1 MELTEELISGLAID
15 EIAIMKRIA
24 SELSI
29 RTDQVSAVISLV
41 GEGCTIPFISRYR
54 KERTGSLDEV
64 QVRDSAHHF
73 ESYKNL
79 EERRVEVIKG
89 IFGMGKLTEE
99 LFGNLKKATTL
110 AEIED
115 IYAPYKKKK
124 KTRGMLAE
132 EKGLGPLAEI
142 MLTKDEAA
150 VEAAAPDFV
159 REVPEK
165 PELSVATPRDAIQGA
180 MDIVAERMSQDPENR
195 EAVKSFYLK
204 TGRLVT
210 KGVGDDAKK
219 ETSTY
224 QMYWDYAEPLN
235 QLKPHRTLAVNR
247 GEREGELEVKI
258 EVDEEGAVEELV
270 HRAFI
275 HNRYHREAIADGLGR
290 LLSPA
295 VIREIRSDALEAADG
310 HGIEVFSENL
320 KNLLMQPPIKGT
332 RVLGV
337 DPGIRTGT
345 KCAALDETGK
355 YLDFFVINQ
364 ERDPDGA
371 KKAIAAAVKK
381 HTIALIAVGNGT
393 ASHEVR
399 EIVASTISE
408 NSLGCEFTVVDEDG
422 ASVYSASD
430 IAREEFPDLDLTI
443 RGAIS
448 IGRRLQDPLAELV
461 KIDPKSIGVGLYQH
475 DVNQKRLSEQLDEVV
490 GSVVNNVGV
499 NLNTASHSLLR
510 YVSGINGGLAKKIVK
525 YRDEKGKI
533 TGRDQ
538 LRSIPGLGE
547 KTFEQCAGFLKI
559 PESGNPLDNTW
570 VHPENYPLAEEI
582 RNMGTDPTHEQ
593 RVELKAKYSVGD
605 TTIDDIL
612 SELKKPNR
620 DPREGFPKPIL
631 SKGVVKFEDLAEG
644 MKITGKVKNVVDFG
658 AFIDIGIKESA
669 LIHVSEMSD
678 RFVKDPLEVLKV
690 GDVKEFRIISL
701 DLARKRIGLSLKSE
715 GGTQGGRGTASAGRG
730 PAEGRQGPAGQTRAG
745 EGSGGARRVVV
756 ARKPGE
762 GGPGGEPGSREGRDG
777 SSQRGGYPDRGPRPE
792 KSWEPR
798 RQKPDRDDDGTTYNP
813 FAELLKNRKK

>member
-1 MELTEELISGLAID
+1 MELTEEFISGLAID
-15 EIAIMKRIA
+15 EIGILKRIA
-24 SELSI
+24 SELTI
-29 RTDQVSAVISLV
+29 RMEQVSAVIGLV
-41 GEGCTIPFISRYR
+41 AEGCTIPFISRYR

-79 EERRVEVIKG
+79 EERRIEVIKG
-89 IFGMGKLTEE
+89 IFALGKLSQE
-99 LFGNLKKATTL
+99 LYSNLKKANTL

-115 IYAPYKKKK
+115 IWTPYKKKK

-132 EKGLGPLAEI
+132 ERGLSPLAEI
-142 MLTKDEAA
+142 MLAKDDAA
-150 VEAAAPDFV
+150 VEAAAPQFV
-159 REVPEK
+159 RIDPEK
-165 PELSVATPRDAIQGA
+165 AELTVATPKDAIMGA

-195 EAVKSFYLK
+195 AAVKSYYLK
-204 TGRLVT
+204 TGHLIT
-210 KGVGDDAKK
+210 KGVGDEAKK

-235 QLKPHRTLAVNR
+235 QLKAHRVLAVNR
-247 GEREGELEVKI
+247 GERENALEVKI
-258 EVDEEGAVEELV
+258 DVDEEGAVSTLND
-270 HRAFI
+270 RAFI
-275 HNRYHREAIADGLGR
+275 HNRYHKEAIEEGLRR

-295 VIREIRSDALEAADG
+295 VVREIRSDALEAADT
-310 HGIEVFSENL
+310 HGIVVFSENL

-345 KCAALDETGK
+345 KCAAMDETGK
-355 YLDFFVINQ
+355 YLDYFVIMQ
-364 ERDPDGA
+364 EQKPDEA
-371 KKAIAAAVKK
+371 KKAISAAVKK
-381 HTIALIAVGNGT
+381 HNIALIAVGNGT

-399 EIVASTISE
+399 EIVASAISE
-408 NSLGCEFTVVDEDG
+408 NSLACEFTVVDEDG

-475 DVNQKRLSEQLDEVV
+475 DVNQKKLSEQLDEVV
-490 GSVVNNVGV
+490 ASVVNNVGV
-499 NLNTASHSLLR
+499 NLNTASHSILR
-510 YVSGINGGLAKKIVK
+510 HVSGINGGLAKKIVK
-525 YRDEKGKI
+525 YRDEKGTI
-533 TGRDQ
+533 TGREQ
-538 LRSIPGLGE
+538 LHAIPGLGD

-559 PESGNPLDNTW
+559 PESSNPLDNSW
-570 VHPENYPLAEEI
+570 VHPENYPLAEELLPI
-582 RNMGTDPTHEQ
+582 IAAGADPARDQ
-593 RVELKAKYSVGD
+593 RLVLKEKYRVGD

-612 SELKKPNR
+612 LELKKPNR
-620 DPREGFPKPIL
+620 DPRDGFPMPIL
-631 SKGVVKFEDLAEG
+631 SKGVIKFEDLQEG
-644 MKITGKVKNVVDFG
+644 MKVTGKVKNVVDFG
-658 AFIDIGIKESA
+658 AFVDIGIKESA

-678 RFVKDPLEVLKV
+678 RFVKDPLEALKV

-701 DLARKRIGLSLKSE
+701 DVARHRIGLSLKSE
-715 GGTQGGRGTASAGRG
+715 RGGQRSTPP
-730 PAEGRQGPAGQTRAG
+730 PAHLRN
-745 EGSGGARRVVV
+745 GAAEADRRVVV
-756 ARKPGE
+756 QKKPSE
-762 GGPGGEPGSREGRDG
+762 GLPNPGSGGNVPGRDRFPPSG
-777 SSQRGGYPDRGPRPE
+777 SAPASRARDGTRQE

-798 RQKPDRDDDGTTYNP
+798 RERSDKDDDGTTYNP